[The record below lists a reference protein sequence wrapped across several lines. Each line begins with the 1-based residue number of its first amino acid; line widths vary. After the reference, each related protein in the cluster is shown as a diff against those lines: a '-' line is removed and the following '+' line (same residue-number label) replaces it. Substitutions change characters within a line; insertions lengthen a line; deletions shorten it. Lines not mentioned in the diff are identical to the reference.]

1 MSTCPATRET
11 SPASQLLHEEIIPGG
26 SGLSFHI
33 RRHQILSLTALE
45 AGANVSFLCYNRGEP
60 TDRYNMADTLKGQ
73 HTARLTTGHML
84 FSDMGRSLFTITADT
99 LGWHDPLGGHDTA
112 ALVAQKWG
120 SKNYQTARNAWHRNS
135 RDHFLIELG
144 KHGLNTRDLVAN
156 VNFFSKV
163 HADAT
168 GRLSYVNDHAR
179 AGDKID
185 LRADLDALVV
195 LTTCHHPMDTRP
207 AYGPASV
214 RLQIFSALSG
224 SFSDQPAPARPENE
238 RALQNSGRFCL

>member
-1 MSTCPATRET
+1 MSTRPHPLTAT
-11 SPASQLLHEEIIPGG
+11 SSGQLLHEEIVPGG
-26 SGLSFHI
+26 AALSFHI
-33 RRHQILSLTALE
+33 RRHQILTLTALG
-45 AGANVSFLCYNRGEP
+45 AGANVSFLCYNRTEP

-73 HTARLTTGHML
+73 HTARLTAGHML

-120 SKNYQTARNAWHRNS
+120 QKNYQTARNDWHRNS

-144 KHGLNTRDLVAN
+144 KHGLNARDLVAN

-163 HADAT
+163 SADET
-168 GRLSYVNDHAR
+168 GRLTYVPDHVR
-179 AGDKID
+179 EGDQIE

-214 RLQIFSALSG
+214 RLQILTGPSES
-224 SFSDQPAPARPENE
+224 PAGRPENE
-238 RALQNSGRFCL
+238 RALQNSARFCL